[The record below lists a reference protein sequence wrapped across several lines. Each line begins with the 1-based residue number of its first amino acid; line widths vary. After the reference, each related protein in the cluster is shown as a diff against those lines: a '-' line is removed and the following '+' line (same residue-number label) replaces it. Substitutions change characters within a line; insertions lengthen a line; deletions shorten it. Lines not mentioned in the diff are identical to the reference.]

1 MIKTIILNGPPGSGK
16 DTLANLLVEQCN
28 ATKQEFKAALYRKTA
43 EYFDYSLT
51 EFIKEAT
58 DREQKE
64 NPLSKFSTT
73 QRKTK
78 KVFTP
83 RQALIHVSENIY
95 KPKQGKDYFGVLAAK
110 SLTEGLNVFSD
121 GGGWVEE
128 LEPITN
134 VSDITFI
141 FKLYREG
148 FTFDGDSRNYYSQ
161 IPSHLKDKTIIA
173 TIKLENDNP
182 QKAIDF
188 IKEIIKER

>member
-1 MIKTIILNGPPGSGK
+1 MINTIILNGPPGVGK
-16 DTLANLLVEQCN
+16 DTLANSIVKQCN

-43 EYFDYSLT
+43 EHFNYDLA

-73 QRKTK
+73 QTKTK
-78 KVFTP
+78 RIFTP

-110 SLTEGLNVFSD
+110 DLVEGLNVFSD
-121 GGGWVEE
+121 GGGWIEE
-128 LEPITN
+128 LEPVTN
-134 VSDITFI
+134 VSNITFI
-141 FKLYREG
+141 FKLYRKG

-161 IPSHLKDKTIIA
+161 IPSHLKDKIIVK
-173 TIKLENDNP
+173 TIKLEDNNP
-182 QKAIDF
+182 QKAVDF
-188 IKEIIKER
+188 IKETTGH